1 MKEILNESN
10 IFAQQKYNY
19 VDFKLMINDFSFSLS
34 SFFFFPVSSNV
45 SNVHQRYS
53 FSSRQALLHA
63 LLKRS
68 IW

>member
-34 SFFFFPVSSNV
+34 SFFFPCLPMYRTYISVIAS
-45 SNVHQRYS
+45 
-53 FSSRQALLHA
+53 LHGK
-63 LLKRS
+63 LYFMHY
-68 IW
+68 